1 MLESSFALLREI
13 GILTI
18 NEQEEV
24 HFSIDAY
31 HGFRYVSVRRYLK
44 LDSGFAGPTRDG
56 VTLTPEIVRTL
67 VPLLLALP
75 ADEKQLKLG
84 PIGKFAKRPGICIV
98 VNVAE
103 FRGARGLELRQWSQE
118 KGFSKNNIWL
128 PLTHWA
134 DIRKLFANTLT
145 AIDEMPDVDF

>member
-13 GILTI
+13 GILTV
-18 NEQEEV
+18 NEQEEI

-44 LDSGFAGPTRDG
+44 LESGFAGPTRDG
-56 VTLTPEIVRTL
+56 VTLTPEIVRAL
-67 VPLLLALP
+67 VPMLLALP
-75 ADEKQLKLG
+75 EDEKQIKLG

-98 VNVAE
+98 VGMAE
-103 FRGARGLELRQWSQE
+103 FRGARGLEMRQWTQD
-118 KGFSKNNIWL
+118 KGFSKNGIWL

-134 DIRKLFANTLT
+134 DIRKLFAGTLA
-145 AIDEMPDVDF
+145 AIDEVPDIDF

>member
-13 GILTI
+13 GILTL

-24 HFSIDAY
+24 HFSVDAY
-31 HGFRYVSVRRYLK
+31 HGYRSVSVRRYLK
-44 LDSGFAGPTRDG
+44 LEGGFSGPTRDG

-67 VPLLLALP
+67 VPMLLALP
-75 ADEKQLKLG
+75 TDEKQLTLG
-84 PIGKFAKRPGICIV
+84 PVGKFAKRAGICIV
-98 VNVAE
+98 VSVAE

-118 KGFSKNNIWL
+118 KGFSKNGIWL

-134 DIRKLFANTLT
+134 DIRKLFADTLT
-145 AIDEMPDVDF
+145 AVDEVPDIDF